1 MTDEDKTLLELAAKA
16 AGIKYDPEASKPN
29 PVSGAW
35 FGLWLTYDREPTE
48 YDRRRW
54 NPLTD
59 DGDALRLMVQLGFG
73 IYRGHDAIRGEFCE
87 ISYWPRKYAR
97 EKSCIE
103 YHKDHPNQFAATRR
117 AIVRAAAEIGKAM
130 Q

>member
-1 MTDEDKTLLELAAKA
+1 MTDEDKTLLEMAAKA
-16 AGIKYDPEASKPN
+16 AGLQYIKPAEGYSGSLGLEVGSDN
-29 PVSGAW
+29 PMRCYS
-35 FGLWLTYDREPTE
+35 
-48 YDRRRW
+48 W
-54 NPLTD
+54 NPLED
-59 DGDALRLMVQLGFG
+59 DGDTLRLMVQLGFG

-117 AIVRAAAEIGKAM
+117 AIVRAAAEIGKA
-130 Q
+130 QQ

>member
-1 MTDEDKTLLELAAKA
+1 MIDEDKNILELAARA
-16 AGIKYDPEASKPN
+16 AGLKNYRYCPAED
-29 PVSGAW
+29 
-35 FGLWLTYDREPTE
+35 GLHACIECDDEDDCTVVWMPHL
-48 YDRRRW
+48 
-54 NPLTD
+54 D

-117 AIVRAAAEIGKAM
+117 AIVRAAAEIGKV
-130 Q
+130 QQ